1 MAAKID
7 LVPEQRRALA
17 RAKALAI
24 AADLLWL
31 AQAASIAILIAGWLD
46 GGVAQPVL
54 WVTLFVSAGSLRA
67 ILSARAGRIAF
78 DLGQQVVSLTRRRLL
93 DREAPRPNSTL
104 SSAEVAAMVTDKIPL
119 LAPDIS
125 RYRIAFARV
134 KVVPIVLLLVV
145 LSQSWAAA
153 AILLVTGPLIPVF
166 MALVGMAARDASAKQ
181 MAEIGAVNRVLVDHI
196 AALPDIR
203 LLGGFDRSRR
213 AFAVHVDSLRERTMA
228 VLRIAFLS
236 STVLELFAA
245 IGMAMVAVYVGFTLL
260 GEINFGT
267 WRGTMTPA
275 TGIFILLLVPE
286 FFQPL
291 RDLAAAWHDK
301 ATADAV
307 RDDLENAAGDE
318 TAAILGAGGRVT
330 PLDGP
335 VMIRVREAQVLR
347 GARHIVL
354 PDIDLGPGQS
364 LALTG
369 PSGAGKSTAL
379 DALAGLLPLSSGHIS
394 VQGVPLDDA
403 HADAWRA
410 RIAMVPQRLHMP
422 DAALHDILDPHGT
435 GANLA
440 DALSRADATDVVA
453 ALPDGLDTRLG
464 ETGAGVSGGEA
475 RRLLLARA
483 LFSGADIII
492 ADEPTADLDTD
503 TAARI
508 IAALRRAQS
517 AGATVIVASHDPN
530 LIAAMDRVVSLS
542 GPES

>member
-1 MAAKID
+1 MAATLD
-7 LVPEQRRALA
+7 LLPDQRRALG

-24 AADLLWL
+24 VADLMWI
-31 AQAASIAILIAGWLD
+31 AQAASIAVLIAGWLD
-46 GGVAQPVL
+46 GGIARPAL
-54 WVTLFVSAGSLRA
+54 WIALFVVAGAVRA
-67 ILSARAGRIAF
+67 VLTARAGRIAF
-78 DLGQQVVSLTRRRLL
+78 DLGQQIVSLARRRLL
-93 DREAPRPNSTL
+93 DREAPRPNSAL

-153 AILLVTGPLIPVF
+153 TILLVTGPLIPVF
-166 MALVGMAARDASAKQ
+166 MALVGMAARDASARQ
-181 MAEIGAVNRVLVDHI
+181 MVEIGSVNRVLVDHI

-203 LLGGFDRSRR
+203 LLGAFGRSRQT
-213 AFAVHVDSLRERTMA
+213 FAVHVDALRERTMA

-267 WRGTMTPA
+267 WGALMTPA
-275 TGIFILLLVPE
+275 SGIFILLLVPE

-291 RDLAAAWHDK
+291 RDLASAWHDK
-301 ATADAV
+301 AAADAA
-307 RDDLENAAGDE
+307 RNDLATAAGDE
-318 TAAILGAGGRVT
+318 TAAILGTGGRVT
-330 PLDGP
+330 RLGGP
-335 VMIRVREAQVLR
+335 VAIRVRGAQVCR
-347 GARHIVL
+347 GSRHVTL
-354 PDIDLGPGQS
+354 PDIDLTAGQS

-369 PSGAGKSTAL
+369 PSGAGKSTVI
-379 DALAGLLPLSSGHIS
+379 DALAGLVPLSAGQID

-410 RIAMVPQRLHMP
+410 RIAVVPQRLHMP
-422 DAALHDILDPHGT
+422 DHTLHEILDPHELGT
-435 GANLA
+435 NL
-440 DALSRADATDVVA
+440 DAALARADATDVVA
-453 ALPDGLDTRLG
+453 ALPNGLDTRLG

-483 LFSGADIII
+483 LLTGADAII
-492 ADEPTADLDTD
+492 ADEPTADLDKA

-508 IAALRRAQS
+508 IAALGRAQS

-530 LIAAMDRVVSLS
+530 LIAAMDRAVSLP
-542 GPES
+542 GPKP